1 MNMNMPQMDQDK
13 ANHFIWGL
21 ALFSFGFLHS
31 VWLGLLICTVVA
43 AAKEL
48 YHDKYLGKGT
58 CDLKD
63 FVATVGGGIAGA
75 IVAALAFL
83 K

>member
-1 MNMNMPQMDQDK
+1 MNMNMPQMPQDK

-21 ALFSFGFLHS
+21 ALFSFGFIANIW
-31 VWLGLLICTVVA
+31 VGLALCFVLA
-43 AAKEL
+43 AVKEL
-48 YHDKYLGKGT
+48 WHDKYLGKGA

-63 FVATVGGGIAGA
+63 FLATAAGGTSGAIIAG
-75 IVAALAFL
+75 LAFL